1 MIRRPPRSTRTDTLF
16 PYTTLFRS
24 LAQCARRAALQSLR
38 GLAGGLAGIGGS
50 AVNTLFGLVINA
62 VKSDTGSNLLS
73 TPSIMTLDNEPARI
87 LVGQEVPV
95 TSGEVLGDSN
105 SNPFRTIEREDV
117 GIKLEVTPQITQA
130 AGSPCTCGPNGR
142 AAWREQ
148 VF

>member
-16 PYTTLFRS
+16 PYTTLVRS
-24 LAQCARRAALQSLR
+24 
-38 GLAGGLAGIGGS
+38 AGIGGS
-50 AVNTLFGLVINA
+50 AGNTLFGLVINA

-105 SNPFRTIEREDV
+105 SNPFRTIEREAV
-117 GIKLEVTPQITQA
+117 GIKLEVTPQIN
-130 AGSPCTCGPNGR
+130 AGGGITDRTSTRRNSSQ
-142 AAWREQ
+142 E
-148 VF
+148 